1 MRNLEFELVYLTL
14 LTKEGLKPLSRW
26 EGDFKDKELSFI
38 RDMGLRTGIVERSLK
53 TGERIEELIFSKDK
67 SLIEIYT
74 KRFIKTPLKKTPE
87 IMRFEGRLFGYPECC
102 VEYFIKEGYAENG
115 LAPEDQR
122 ILFWWVCPECRI
134 TPLLLPKY
142 KRIHKKAKR
151 LYAKLGYNQKFSLKR
166 IAIGVSLLS
175 SIALAT
181 TALDISPIPAQ
192 LKDPHR
198 LNIPNDRDKDFLD
211 DSIEHLFNL
220 DPNNPD
226 TNHNGILDG
235 VELSR
240 RMWVIIKH
248 LPTSKQSDRPYRV
261 EHTAYGIER
270 CEICGEE
277 MNMGRV
283 EIINP
288 VKGISISFPYM
299 GLHYMRH
306 GSFKYQ
312 GSDNK
317 GIVDAGLLGKVLEM
331 IE

>member
-1 MRNLEFELVYLTL
+1 ME
-14 LTKEGLKPLSRW
+14 W
-26 EGDFKDKELSFI
+26 
-38 RDMGLRTGIVERSLK
+38 
-53 TGERIEELIFSKDK
+53 
-67 SLIEIYT
+67 
-74 KRFIKTPLKKTPE
+74 
-87 IMRFEGRLFGYPECC
+87 
-102 VEYFIKEGYAENG
+102 
-115 LAPEDQR
+115 
-122 ILFWWVCPECRI
+122 IL
-134 TPLLLPKY
+134 
-142 KRIHKKAKR
+142 RIHKKAKR

-166 IAIGVSLLS
+166 IAIGVTLLS

-192 LKDPHR
+192 LKDPH
-198 LNIPNDRDKDFLD
+198 
-211 DSIEHLFNL
+211 
-220 DPNNPD
+220 
-226 TNHNGILDG
+226 G

-277 MNMGRV
+277 LNMGRV

-317 GIVDAGLLGKVLEM
+317 RIVDAGLLGKVLEM
-331 IE
+331 VE